1 MNFKLIKFLT
11 AICVALCIILF
22 GEWMY
27 AMYTQS
33 QLLEDAEGG
42 DSKKKVIAELPSIEL
57 SKRPEASYSD
67 LVTRPLFIQ
76 GRKPVNEPDE
86 APTPTATAA
95 TGTFNWALN
104 GIYTHQNK
112 LYALFSRTTAKLPKD
127 NYRKVTKD
135 SDIDGWKVIE
145 INNDKVV
152 VSQGT
157 KELDLPL
164 RKPKPKDEAN
174 KNGNPVFAPPG
185 SNQFGQP
192 MAPNQQPIA
201 IPPNVPVPVPEP
213 DPEIEPEL
221 IPDESIDSNF
231 ENSDDEELQ

>member
-11 AICVALCIILF
+11 AICVALCIVLVC
-22 GEWMY
+22 EWMY
-27 AMYTQS
+27 AMFTQS
-33 QLLEDAEGG
+33 QLLKDAENA

-76 GRKPVNEPDE
+76 GRKPVNEPTDT
-86 APTPTATAA
+86 PTPTTNTATD
-95 TGTFNWALN
+95 TFNWALN
-104 GIYTHQNK
+104 GIYTQHNK
-112 LYALFSRTTAKLPKD
+112 LYALFSRTTTKLPKD

-145 INNDKVV
+145 IDKDKVV

-157 KELDLPL
+157 KQLDLPL
-164 RKPKPKDEAN
+164 RKPKPKDATN
-174 KNGNPVFAPPG
+174 KTADPMVAPG
-185 SNQFGQP
+185 ANQFGQP
-192 MAPNQQPIA
+192 MPPNQQPIA
-201 IPPNVPVPVPEP
+201 IPPPVPVPEP
-213 DPEIEPEL
+213 DPEVEPEL